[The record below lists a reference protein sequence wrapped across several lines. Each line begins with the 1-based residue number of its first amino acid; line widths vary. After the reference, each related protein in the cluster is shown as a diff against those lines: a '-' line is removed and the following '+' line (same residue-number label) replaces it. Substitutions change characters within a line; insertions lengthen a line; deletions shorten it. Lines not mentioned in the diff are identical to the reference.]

1 MKVNEIHK
9 YIILTNL
16 KHSKNYFTI
25 YVIIM
30 KTISV
35 FFLIFYW
42 SIMISAPIMSED
54 DKLSRLNSNKSKLAN
69 TKVIE

>member
-16 KHSKNYFTI
+16 KHSKSYFTI
-25 YVIIM
+25 YVIVM

-54 DKLSRLNSNKSKLAN
+54 AKLSRLNSNKSKLAN